1 MEKLDLKD
9 KKILYQL
16 DLNCR
21 QSNNQIGRKVGL
33 SKEVVNYR
41 IKRMQDLGVIKCFW
55 SAINSLKLG
64 YYAFRIYINFL
75 DVSPNIKNEII
86 RYFKNYKHVWT
97 LQTAK
102 GPVDL
107 GAILW
112 VDDIYKFNQFWDKT
126 LDKYGNYFEKYGVSI
141 LTQVN
146 CLKKSYLISDN
157 YNKMDREFYTI
168 SCIGEPVTIDKI
180 DYQILNEIAIN
191 ARISLLTLA
200 KKLNSSSQTIN
211 YRIKNLITKG
221 IILAFRVDIDISQLG
236 LQNCMIDMFLKDHTK
251 GKKIEDYV
259 KGNPYVENIM
269 DMTIGWCDLNFELL
283 VKNIN
288 FLTQIID
295 EVDRRFPGAIRR
307 TNFWMARKVHKERWL
322 PELY

>member
-1 MEKLDLKD
+1 
-9 KKILYQL
+9 
-16 DLNCR
+16 
-21 QSNNQIGRKVGL
+21 
-33 SKEVVNYR
+33 
-41 IKRMQDLGVIKCFW
+41 
-55 SAINSLKLG
+55 
-64 YYAFRIYINFL
+64 
-75 DVSPNIKNEII
+75 
-86 RYFKNYKHVWT
+86 
-97 LQTAK
+97 
-102 GPVDL
+102 
-107 GAILW
+107 
-112 VDDIYKFNQFWDKT
+112 
-126 LDKYGNYFEKYGVSI
+126 
-141 LTQVN
+141 
-146 CLKKSYLISDN
+146 
-157 YNKMDREFYTI
+157 MDREFYTLN
-168 SCIGEPVTIDKI
+168 CIGEPVTIDEI

-251 GKKIEDYV
+251 GKKIENYV

-288 FLTQIID
+288 SLTQIID

-307 TNFWMARKVHKERWL
+307 TNFWMARRVHKERWL
-322 PELY
+322 PELF